1 MVFVY
6 RFKSLQALRIHRK
19 KQNEY
24 TCQMCS
30 KVFCESHALNK
41 HKQQGCENV
50 NSARESTVALE
61 YDIDDIKMELSEDN
75 IEGIESFMDVNHFL
89 VPIESNIL
97 TTATSSNP
105 VQARNKSKSKSH
117 EKSILK
123 TDDSVKYDCYLCNQ
137 RWAFQVKIWKTIRVE
152 KLIAHFDR
160 ISCAY
165 LGSGNSYSW
174 NGIWKS
180 THYRKRW
187 NAICAIP
194 SSAVNVLWDF
204 IEWSISL
211 V

>member
-1 MVFVY
+1 MAFAIKRTLTHSISHCSNLILSAIWFLLVY

-41 HKQQGCENV
+41 HKQQRCENV
-50 NSARESTVALE
+50 NSVRESTVALE

-137 RWAFQVKIWKTIRVE
+137 R
-152 KLIAHFDR
+152 
-160 ISCAY
+160 
-165 LGSGNSYSW
+165 
-174 NGIWKS
+174 
-180 THYRKRW
+180 
-187 NAICAIP
+187 
-194 SSAVNVLWDF
+194 
-204 IEWSISL
+204 
-211 V
+211 